1 MRAETVSIR
10 DLTQADV
17 RRWNAWAAPGG
28 QLTSPYLLHDFAE
41 AVDRVRRDVRVTV
54 MRDGG
59 EAAGFFAHHAPKG
72 GIVRPVGS
80 PKSRRVA
87 RPATE
92 PHLGTT
98 LGSRSRAAKTSG

>member
-54 MRDGG
+54 MRDGAYVG
-59 EAAGFFAHHAPKG
+59 TGSVITQDVPAGA
-72 GIVRPVGS
+72 
-80 PKSRRVA
+80 VA
-87 RPATE
+87 LARARQENKPG
-92 PHLGTT
+92 L
-98 LGSRSRAAKTSG
+98 AAKMFDKLKAIKAKRQNEAS